1 MYRVSSFVRRFAKAL
16 VAGAVLATV
25 WVNLDPASYYDAIE
39 FRLADLDLP
48 RWIAPMGFSVTPLV
62 VVSHGLMALFLALI
76 GKELWETLVLGQ
88 GALSGQRRGGLSGSG
103 RTKIAAVTGAVL
115 GAVAVWIGV
124 GSGFGGAGI
133 GVSGIETAAE
143 AGFATGWPLPIGSD
157 VALCYLF
164 GSWAFGRGHPALHL
178 LLLITIALDVI
189 ALLTLGL
196 VFPAIGLRL
205 IWLSLSVAAVALVWF
220 FCARKARP
228 GATEKARRRAL
239 TRWPYALAGLFCW
252 LGVALAGLPPTLGL
266 LPLIPVIPHA
276 DRSFGLFAEAE
287 ELLHDPLNGLAQL
300 LVWPVLLTLFLFGFS
315 RGGVDLAAF
324 APTTVSVLAALWIG
338 KPLGL
343 IAAVVVAGLWFGA
356 LLPAGVRLGDVALI
370 GLLTGIGF
378 TVPVLAIDAALPGGA
393 MNEAARLGLALSLL
407 AGPLAVLLARLT
419 GARRRRPA

>member
-25 WVNLDPASYYDAIE
+25 WVNLDPARYYDAIE
-39 FRLADLDLP
+39 FRLLDLDLP
-48 RWIAPMGFSVTPLV
+48 HWIAPMAFSVTPLV
-62 VVSHGLMALFLALI
+62 LVSHGLMALFLALV
-76 GKELWETLVLGQ
+76 GKELWEALVLGQ
-88 GALSGQRRGGLSGSG
+88 GALSGQRTGGLSGTG
-103 RTKIAAVTGAVL
+103 RTKVAAVAGAVL
-115 GAVAVWIGV
+115 GAVAMWFWV
-124 GSGFGGAGI
+124 GSG
-133 GVSGIETAAE
+133 VETAAE
-143 AGFATGWPLPIGSD
+143 ATFGSGWPLPIGSD

-164 GSWAFGRGHPALHL
+164 GSWAFGRGHPALLL

-189 ALLTLGL
+189 GLLTLGL
-196 VFPAIGLRL
+196 AFPAISLRL
-205 IWLSLSVAAVALVWF
+205 TWLLLSAAAIAVVWL

-228 GATEKARRRAL
+228 GAPETARRRAL
-239 TRWPYALAGLFCW
+239 ARWPYALAGVFCW

-300 LVWPVLLTLFLFGFS
+300 LVWPVLVTLFLFGLT
-315 RGGVDLAAF
+315 RGGIDFSAF
-324 APTTVSVLAALWIG
+324 APTTLTTLAALWLG

-343 IAAVVVAGLWFGA
+343 LAGVVASGLWFGA
-356 LLPAGVRLGDVALI
+356 LLPDGVRLGDVALI

-393 MNEAARLGLALSLL
+393 MNEAARLGLALSLF
-407 AGPLAVLLARLT
+407 AGPVAVFAARASGARL
-419 GARRRRPA
+419 RRRRAA